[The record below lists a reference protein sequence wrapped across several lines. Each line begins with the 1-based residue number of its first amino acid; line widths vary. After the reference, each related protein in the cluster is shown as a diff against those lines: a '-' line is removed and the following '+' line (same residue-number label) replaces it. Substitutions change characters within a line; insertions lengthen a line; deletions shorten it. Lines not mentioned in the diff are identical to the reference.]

1 MEEDEEEEEREC
13 EHQRQLHILVK
24 SKSDQIGLKLLT
36 SSETNENRIHHG
48 GTTIT
53 VVWYVGW
60 IPTFLSVSATMSERQ
75 YRLQ

>member
-1 MEEDEEEEEREC
+1 MEEEG
-13 EHQRQLHILVK
+13 EHQRQLLTLK

-36 SSETNENRIHHG
+36 SSEPNEIRIHHG
-48 GTTIT
+48 TATIT
-53 VVWYVGW
+53 VIWYVRW